1 STGSTE
7 NKETINFMHGGS
19 DVSNL
24 PISQWAEVM
33 NRELRKVEPNILMKH
48 PDPCGFRP
56 LRQAIAEM
64 LFATREIQCS
74 YDQVI
79 VLSGFSLATDLIAR
93 IHCDSNDTILI
104 EEPSQPSLKNVLLS
118 YGANLHPVAIDNSGL
133 QTDELPD
140 WDDYSKL
147 K

>member
-1 STGSTE
+1 
-7 NKETINFMHGGS
+7 
-19 DVSNL
+19 
-24 PISQWAEVM
+24 
-33 NRELRKVEPNILMKH
+33 
-48 PDPCGFRP
+48 
-56 LRQAIAEM
+56 
-64 LFATREIQCS
+64 
-74 YDQVI
+74 
-79 VLSGFSLATDLIAR
+79 FSLATDLIAR

-147 K
+147 KLAFCTPSHQIPSGSIMPLSRRAQLLDWAERSDVLVVETDYDSDYVAEGRAIPAMKSM